1 VLFIGTHFG
10 RDRRGIASTPCFV
23 SSFPVEKGQAAKR
36 AGVAMPWDGEEGKE
50 GIPRLP

>member
-10 RDRRGIASTPCFV
+10 RDRRGTASTPYFV
-23 SSFPVEKGQAAKR
+23 SSLQVEKGQAKR